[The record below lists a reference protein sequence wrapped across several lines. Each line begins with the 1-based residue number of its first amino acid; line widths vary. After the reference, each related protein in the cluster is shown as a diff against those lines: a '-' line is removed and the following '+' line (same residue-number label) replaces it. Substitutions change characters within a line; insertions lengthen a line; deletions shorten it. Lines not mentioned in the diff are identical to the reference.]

1 MRRRNRNGVRVQETV
16 AQSSI
21 TVVITL
27 ILTFLQPAYANG
39 GHVRLGGVFFLLL
52 GGVVFIGGLLV
63 VFYFLL
69 RPGADEMREAANDD

>member
-1 MRRRNRNGVRVQETV
+1 VRVQKTV

-39 GHVRLGGVFFLLL
+39 GHVHLGGVFFLLL
-52 GGVVFIGGLLV
+52 GSVVFIGGLVV

-69 RPGADEMREAANDD
+69 RPNPDEMREAANDD